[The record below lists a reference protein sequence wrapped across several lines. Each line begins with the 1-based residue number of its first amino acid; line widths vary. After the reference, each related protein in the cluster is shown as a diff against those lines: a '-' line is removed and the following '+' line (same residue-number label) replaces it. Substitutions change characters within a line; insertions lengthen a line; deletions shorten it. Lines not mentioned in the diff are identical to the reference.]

1 MAKRKSIA
9 KNATPDPRSVEIP
22 PVPAHW
28 SEVTD
33 PVSKRRAVLIW
44 QDAHRLKIVG
54 DIWQQWFRSLKA
66 HGDADPIVPIRCRET
81 IDRCLEV
88 LWPYLTQIVPYLG
101 TSLRDFKS
109 RLPAMPSGRLADGE
123 YPGWQKDSELWSS
136 FYGDLNRGSGALR
149 GLYGGATE
157 LLRRLSHDP
166 ESFVMNHPLPKTLAP
181 AESAAD
187 LEQPSKQGL
196 TGTGE
201 SPEIAAVGSKSIEQ
215 RVGRVERQLQI
226 AKKPTQAQRIRNQRI
241 KFSCPRRRREEPEQ
255 WPKIYE
261 AYSEKYP
268 DDKTASSDTMR
279 LSHERNCLKCRNST
293 DS

>member
-1 MAKRKSIA
+1 MVWRIVRRNVGVAKRKSIA

-136 FYGDLNRGSGALR
+136 FYGDLNRGSVRPSRTLR
-149 GLYGGATE
+149 RSDGVTPKAESRSRVIRDESSTPQDIGSRRIGGRSGATVQARIDRDRGIPRNRRCRFQVDRAASRASRTTVANCE
-157 LLRRLSHDP
+157 EANAGSADSEPADQVLLSTAATRR
-166 ESFVMNHPLPKTLAP
+166 T
-181 AESAAD
+181 
-187 LEQPSKQGL
+187 
-196 TGTGE
+196 
-201 SPEIAAVGSKSIEQ
+201 
-215 RVGRVERQLQI
+215 
-226 AKKPTQAQRIRNQRI
+226 
-241 KFSCPRRRREEPEQ
+241 
-255 WPKIYE
+255 
-261 AYSEKYP
+261 
-268 DDKTASSDTMR
+268 
-279 LSHERNCLKCRNST
+279 
-293 DS
+293 